1 MDPPSALVAA
11 ELVFFVQLAR
21 IATRTRIAPL
31 QVRARQVPES
41 ADAYAGYFGVA
52 VRKGK
57 RPAVS
62 FKAEHARLPF
72 LIANEKMWQVFEP
85 DLRKRLAELDESAS
99 VTERT
104 RSALLELLPGGNA
117 TMDVVSNRL
126 GTSTRTLQR
135 KLRQEGRNFQALLN
149 ATRAR
154 LARHYLEN
162 SNISASEISFLLGF
176 EDANSFF
183 RAFHSWM
190 GSTPERVRNTMM
202 RTH

>member
-1 MDPPSALVAA
+1 M
-11 ELVFFVQLAR
+11 QLAR
-21 IATRTRIAPL
+21 IATRTRISPL

-72 LIANEKMWQVFEP
+72 LIANEKMWQVFES
-85 DLRKRLAELDESAS
+85 DLRRRLAELDESATI
-99 VTERT
+99 TERT

-117 TMDVVSNRL
+117 TIDVVSNKP

-135 KLRQEGRNFQALLN
+135 KLRQEGQNFQALLN

-154 LARHYLEN
+154 LARHYLAN
-162 SNISASEISFLLGF
+162 SYMSASEISFPLGF
-176 EDANSFF
+176 EDPNPFF
-183 RAFHSWM
+183 RAFHSWTD
-190 GSTPERVRNTMM
+190 STPERVRNRMM